1 METLHVK
8 DLYTKFFTLDGV
20 ANILNGISISVSEGK
35 MVSVVGETG
44 SGKTV
49 MLMSILGIVRLPGKV
64 TSGEVLF
71 FGEDLRLKDRD
82 EMNEILGKEISYI
95 TQNPRA
101 ALNPMIRVGDQIA
114 NVIQVHTNC
123 SKDEAS
129 KQAVAMIEL
138 VGISDP
144 KQRAKAY
151 PHELSGGMAQR
162 ICIALALS
170 CSPRLL
176 LADDPTTGLDVTI
189 QTQVLDEMTEL
200 IRKYNYSTLIVTRD
214 VGVVAQYCDEVA
226 VLYAG
231 HVIEQTDT
239 KAFFRDARHP
249 YSIAFLSRARTISTE
264 RRKQVKGVPPNFR
277 NLPEGCYYHPRCG
290 EMTALCK
297 KESPGLKEIS
307 PGHFVRCHLA
317 GGM

>member
-1 METLHVK
+1 METLHAK

-20 ANILNGISISVSEGK
+20 ANVLNGISISVPEGK
-35 MVSVVGETG
+35 MVGVVGETG

-49 MLMSILGIVRLPGKV
+49 MLMSILGIVRPPGTV

-71 FGEDLRLKDRD
+71 FGEDLRLKGTE
-82 EMNEILGKEISYI
+82 EMNQILGRDISYI

-114 NVIQVHTNC
+114 NVIRVHTNC

-129 KQAVAMIEL
+129 SQAVAMIEL

-170 CSPRLL
+170 CSPKLL

-189 QTQVLDEMTEL
+189 QTQVLDEMAEL

-231 HVIEQTDT
+231 QVIEHTDT
-239 KAFFRDARHP
+239 KTFFRGARHP
-249 YSIAFLSRARTISTE
+249 YSVAFLSRARTISTE
-264 RRKQVKGVPPNFR
+264 RRKHVKGVPPDFR
-277 NLPEGCYYHPRCG
+277 YLPEGCYYHPRCE

-297 KESPGLKEIS
+297 KESPGLKEIG

-317 GGM
+317 DGM